1 MNKVLKII
9 GAVLFVA
16 AVVVGCFCSFAGA
29 KVVEIA
35 LAAFGLASLVVATV
49 KEAKEAGTFS
59 WKTVLVIVLAVIGGA
74 LCGVGGF
81 QANNFEIIAGAVVAI
96 VGIIFGVLAVDKK

>member
-1 MNKVLKII
+1 MNKVLKIV
-9 GAVLFVA
+9 GAVLFAA
-16 AVVVGCFCSFAGA
+16 AVAVGCFCNFAGA

-59 WKTVLVIVLAVIGGA
+59 WKTVLVIALAVIGGA

-81 QANNFEIIAGAVVAI
+81 QANNFEIIAGAVVAVI
-96 VGIIFGVLAVDKK
+96 GIIFGALTVEKK